1 MPLIESKNSA
11 SLVVSKSKKKS
22 ETEKKKDVDIK
33 ELTQPSSKTKNRVN
47 ALKNNQLKYIQAQ
60 VKYYEELQKLQSKYD
75 DIYGEIFE
83 RRKQIVSG
91 EVEPTSD
98 ECKWQPDEEAEKAA
112 EEAAKKDKQT
122 NEQQK
127 SDDDEDKENK
137 PSESSEGR
145 KYTFKLLVKSLY

>member
-11 SLVVSKSKKKS
+11 SLAVSKNKKKS

-75 DIYGEIFE
+75 DIYGDIFE

-98 ECKWQPDEEAEKAA
+98 ECKWQPDEEAEKAKE
-112 EEAAKKDKQT
+112 EEAAKKDQQT
-122 NEQQK
+122 TDNNN
-127 SDDDEDKENK
+127 DDEDKENK

-145 KYTFKLLVKSLY
+145 RYTFS

>member
-1 MPLIESKNSA
+1 MPLTESKNSA
-11 SLVVSKSKKKS
+11 SLAVSKNNKKKS

-98 ECKWQPDEEAEKAA
+98 ECKWQPDEEADKA
-112 EEAAKKDKQT
+112 EEAAKKD
-122 NEQQK
+122 QK
-127 SDDDEDKENK
+127 TTDNNNDDEDKENK

-145 KYTFKLLVKSLY
+145 K